1 MPSDPDLIGAGL
13 LIRTNDSSYERELM
27 NNIGRE
33 YIIEVPGLPAELQST
48 AKEDIGRLLDA
59 ITRVADKQ
67 GMKFLLDKVRITDRF
82 EDDVNQLLNERSGLT
97 GYVAARRNAHAIGK
111 TLWTRSQQG
120 VLGFVV
126 IIDASQVGPWA
137 LNNARCLITVLHE
150 LIHVLREECHL
161 ERLGEEEYTADGD
174 TRERRLDGWAC
185 LLLDEFYVDRLV
197 DVMDGGLASKE
208 DGQPWSLRELDEAQ
222 GLDWVQGLLD
232 TLNRLPRFVDEEVWK
247 YRTRQMGIDDLAMS
261 VIPYIKDLLI
271 LLSHTAARYLGTD
284 LWPGIAERVKET
296 DASQRFLKEHLD
308 TILAHFDDAQ
318 SPLEES
324 LQTVGQ
330 AVEGIF
336 HNCGLGFRT
345 VPEGVYISVSEPSG

>member
-1 MPSDPDLIGAGL
+1 MNSID
-13 LIRTNDSSYERELM
+13 REH
-27 NNIGRE
+27 N
-33 YIIEVPGLPAELQST
+33 IEVPGIPPELQPT

-67 GMKFLLDKVRITDRF
+67 GMQFLLDKVRVTDRF
-82 EDDVNQLLNERSGLT
+82 EDDVNRLLNERSGFT
-97 GYVAARRNAHAIGK
+97 GYVAARRNAHAIAK
-111 TLWTRSQQG
+111 TLWAHSEPG
-120 VLGFVV
+120 DIGFVV
-126 IIDASQVGPWA
+126 IVDAGQIGQWA
-137 LNNARCLITVLHE
+137 LNNSRCLTTVLHE
-150 LIHVLREECHL
+150 LIHVLREERHL

-174 TRERRLDGWAC
+174 TRERWLDGWAC
-185 LLLDEFYVDRLV
+185 LLLDEFDVDRLV
-197 DVMDGGLASKE
+197 DVIVGGVASKE

-261 VIPYIKDLLI
+261 VIPYIKDLLR

-324 LQTVGQ
+324 IQAVGQ
-330 AVEGIF
+330 AVEGIYR
-336 HNCGLGFRT
+336 NCGFGFRT
-345 VPEGVYISVSEPSG
+345 VPEGVYISVNEPTG

>member
-1 MPSDPDLIGAGL
+1 
-13 LIRTNDSSYERELM
+13 M

-33 YIIEVPGLPAELQST
+33 YNIEVPGIPPELQPT

-67 GMKFLLDKVRITDRF
+67 GMQFLLDKVRITDRF
-82 EDDVNQLLNERSGLT
+82 EDDVNRLLNESSGLT

-111 TLWTRSQQG
+111 TLWAHSEQG
-120 VLGFVV
+120 DIGFVV
-126 IIDASQVGPWA
+126 IVDAGQIGQWA
-137 LNNARCLITVLHE
+137 LNNSRCLTTVLHE

-174 TRERRLDGWAC
+174 TRERWLDGWAC
-185 LLLDEFYVDRLV
+185 LLLDEFDVDRLV
-197 DVMDGGLASKE
+197 DVIVGGVASKE

-261 VIPYIKDLLI
+261 VIPYIKDLLR

>member
-1 MPSDPDLIGAGL
+1 M
-13 LIRTNDSSYERELM
+13 NDISRDY
-27 NNIGRE
+27 N
-33 YIIEVPGLPAELQST
+33 IEVPGLPPELQST

-126 IIDASQVGPWA
+126 IIDARQIGPWG
-137 LNNARCLITVLHE
+137 LNNSRCLTTVLHE
-150 LIHVLREECHL
+150 LIHVVREERHI

-174 TRERRLDGWAC
+174 TKERWLDGWAC
-185 LLLDEFYVDRLV
+185 LLLDEFDVDRLV
-197 DVMDGGLASKE
+197 DVMVGGLAAKE
-208 DGQPWSLRELDEAQ
+208 DGQPWSLRELDEFQ
-222 GLDWVQGLLD
+222 GLDWVHGLLD
-232 TLNRLPRFVDEEVWK
+232 SLDRLPRFVDEEVWMF
-247 YRTRQMGIDDLAMS
+247 RTRQMGIDDLSMS
-261 VIPYIKDLLI
+261 VIPYIKDLLR

-284 LWPGIAERVKET
+284 LWPDIVERIGGT
-296 DASQRFLKEHLD
+296 DASQRFLKEHLE

-324 LQTVGQ
+324 LQNVGQ

-336 HNCGLGFRT
+336 HNCGLEFQT
-345 VPEGVYISVSEPSG
+345 VPEGVYISVREPSG